1 MSANDSQQQL
11 SQMNESYHNIA
22 DNQQSDEAH
31 DMKNAMKDFIENIS
45 FQSQTSD
52 DDSKQN

>member
-45 FQSQTSD
+45 FQSQTS
-52 DDSKQN
+52 KY